1 MKGFDPGEQT
11 IAQSLFIDTPQTYGE
26 NLIAEFNGISINER
40 YGGDYNYFTDIRKRD
55 VKAKWKPVKKL
66 NFEKK
71 RFKLK
76 KPI

>member
-1 MKGFDPGEQT
+1 MNKDV
-11 IAQSLFIDTPQTYGE
+11 TP
-26 NLIAEFNGISINER
+26 NEIKQ
-40 YGGDYNYFTDIRKRD
+40 YLKNSTSKNSDITFY
-55 VKAKWKPVKKL
+55 KKL